1 MNQILF
7 QFAILLHPPKQNSV
21 LVVLPTTILAS
32 NHQTVLIRA
41 AKLIPN
47 EYDDRLDQ
55 IEVLIRTY
63 QPQLNNSASG
73 STLTISNG
81 TTDWAPFDYSGT
93 NLSSRGN
100 ILTSSAGVKCI
111 SVDSENV
118 QSYSATSLI
127 KQ

>member
-63 QPQLNNSASG
+63 QPQH
-73 STLTISNG
+73 
-81 TTDWAPFDYSGT
+81 
-93 NLSSRGN
+93 
-100 ILTSSAGVKCI
+100 VK
-111 SVDSENV
+111 VKH
-118 QSYSATSLI
+118 LM
-127 KQ
+127 